1 MELKTKTVELRI
13 LTASKGK
20 VLTDG
25 ESFSSVG
32 GEVYLGVNDSPDNWR
47 EITEEEY
54 NDIIAEQENDQE
66 IGNEEEID
74 GMD

>member
-25 ESFSSVG
+25 ETFSSVG
-32 GEVYLGVNDSPDNWR
+32 GDVYLGVNDSPDNWR

-54 NDIIAEQENDQE
+54 NEIIAKQE